1 VAVLKKL
8 SLLTI
13 LWKVHILNCGSLDKV
28 FSHWVATSLTQL
40 KELQVES
47 CGIEEIVAS
56 GNETPHSNTTQDL
69 FPKLTSLV
77 LHDMPNLKNFCTNL
91 PTLNWPFL
99 KELRVTHCDK
109 ANMLSFVASMSNW
122 AQKDYQHGL
131 SNQEVHYLFERVW
144 FELLSLSF
152 YFVL

>member
-1 VAVLKKL
+1 MFL
-8 SLLTI
+8 SPMDNLSKIWSDNPQETLTFDN
-13 LWKVHILNCGSLDKV
+13 LWKVQVQNCRSLEIV
-28 FSHWVATSLTQL
+28 FPHWVATSLTQL

-69 FPKLTSLV
+69 FPKLTFLV
-77 LHDMPNLKNFCTNL
+77 LHDMPQLKNFYTNL

-109 ANMLSFVASMSNW
+109 ENMLSFVASMSNW
-122 AQKDYQHGL
+122 PQKDYQQGI
-131 SNQEVHYLFERVW
+131 SDQEAHSLFERV
-144 FELLSLSF
+144 
-152 YFVL
+152 